1 MNPGCAKKPG
11 PRPCGDIG
19 VVHVPHRGNAAAV
32 TDLLAGQVQVYFGTP
47 ADIFPHVGG
56 GKVRVIAVADTLRFP
71 QLPDVPTTVESGF
84 PNLTA
89 EFWSGILVPAGTPV
103 SIVDQLNVAINESMR
118 SPDARL
124 ALKQTGGKA
133 KLATPEDFKVH
144 HCGNAGVV
152 GDHKGY
158 RREDRLSTIG
168 QRQQSRGKHAIPAN
182 GCFTPLPD

>member
-1 MNPGCAKKPG
+1 LTSGPTPRFIAKNDPGCAKKPG
-11 PRPCGDIG
+11 PRPCGDID
-19 VVHVPHRGNAAAV
+19 VVHVPYRGNAAAV

-103 SIVDQLNVAINESMR
+103 INESIR

-124 ALKQTGGKA
+124 ALNRIGGKA
-133 KLATPEDFKVH
+133 KLGTPEDFK
-144 HCGNAGVV
+144 AFITAETQKWSAIIKATGVNI
-152 GDHKGY
+152 D
-158 RREDRLSTIG
+158 
-168 QRQQSRGKHAIPAN
+168 
-182 GCFTPLPD
+182 